1 MRNAFGITA
10 LGITAAGIVALG
22 ACAHRTAPPPMENT
36 ATRATGSLADA
47 LTREIG
53 AGRAVAIVP
62 GDDGLR
68 AISSDGARQRV
79 LVAAPVAWAVVDQRS
94 NVVWFGTS
102 ARTAIDAIDLDAPAA
117 DPPPVIAIATGV
129 PDGRN
134 MEMVGPVVY
143 GVVYPD
149 ASSMAESPGMAWDL
163 GDKFT
168 TSSSSNMN
176 ATSLLLGIV
185 ATPELSGSSGY
196 LRDEDWPTQIA
207 AAKLP
212 GREFVIGLLARKD
225 HRAPW
230 VARPGETRVEGIDP
244 ANCEDPEDCGRAEP
258 IAGTHYWRVMTAN
271 VMGDVRHISW
281 HLYDTDAKK
290 LVDGEWATWFT
301 DAYVAPDHSAFLA
314 SGVVVGF
321 DRGPLAATPATRAGL
336 GGGWLGGDA
345 IYDF

>member
-1 MRNAFGITA
+1 MRNA
-10 LGITAAGIVALG
+10 LGIAWIVALG
-22 ACAHRTAPPPMENT
+22 ACTHPTAPPPMENT
-36 ATRATGSLADA
+36 AARATGSLADA
-47 LTREIG
+47 LIREIG
-53 AGRAVAIVP
+53 AGRSIAIVP

-94 NVVWFGTS
+94 NVVWFGNAT
-102 ARTAIDAIDLDAPAA
+102 RTAISAIDLDAPAA
-117 DPPPVIAIATGV
+117 DPPPVIAIAAEV

-149 ASSMAESPGMAWDL
+149 ASAMAESPGMAWDM

-168 TSSSSNMN
+168 TSSASNMN
-176 ATSLLLGIV
+176 ASSLLLEITG
-185 ATPELSGSSGY
+185 TPALSGSSGY
-196 LRDEDWPTQIA
+196 LQDEDWPKQVA

-212 GREFVIGLLARKD
+212 GRGFVTGLLARKD

-230 VARPGETRVEGIDP
+230 AARPGETRVEGIDP

-258 IAGTHYWRVMTAN
+258 IAGTHYWRVMTSN
-271 VMGDVRHISW
+271 VMGDVRHIGW
-281 HLYDTDAKK
+281 QLYDARAQK
-290 LVDGEWATWFT
+290 LVDAEWATWFT
-301 DAYVAPDHSAFLA
+301 NAYVAPDHRAFLA
-314 SGVVVGF
+314 SGVLVDF
-321 DRGPLAATPATRAGL
+321 DRGPLAATPANRAGL